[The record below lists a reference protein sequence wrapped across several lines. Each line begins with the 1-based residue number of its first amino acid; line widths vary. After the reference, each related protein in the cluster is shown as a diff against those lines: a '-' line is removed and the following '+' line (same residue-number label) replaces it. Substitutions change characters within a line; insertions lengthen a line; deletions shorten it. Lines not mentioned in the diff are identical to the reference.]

1 LVTQNVS
8 RSWEHCKI
16 IISGNV
22 LEVYR
27 YEKKPASG
35 GAGRDDGRSETL
47 KELREFLGISDGK
60 EWIDDVELDKS
71 MSQGDKDN
79 RKFFERVE
87 EKQREEK
94 NLMRSKLQLRRL
106 INANFDEGSKF
117 YTFTF
122 ADNITDLDVANKE
135 WKKFVQR
142 MRRRFDGFKYVAVIE
157 FQKRGAVHYHMIA
170 DLPYIKTKEIA
181 DIWGNGFVKANRI
194 KHVDNVG
201 AYVIKYMS
209 KDLHDERLVGRKAY
223 QCSKGLEKPQEI
235 AGEEAFVVA
244 EAIQEQGANLVLVNE
259 YRSDYCDLISYEQ
272 YNFKRNEQ

>member
-1 LVTQNVS
+1 MVTQNVS

-16 IISGNV
+16 VISGNV

-35 GAGRDDGRSETL
+35 GAGRDDGRSESL

-60 EWIDDVELDKS
+60 EWIDEEPELNEY
-71 MSQGDKDN
+71 G
-79 RKFFERVE
+79 KFLEGVK
-87 EKQREEK
+87 EKQREER

-122 ADNITDLDVANKE
+122 ADNVTDLDAANKE
-135 WKKFVQR
+135 WDKFIKR

-181 DIWGNGFVKANRI
+181 EIWGNGFVKANRI

-209 KDLHDERLVGRKAY
+209 KDLQDERLVGRKAY
-223 QCSKGLEKPQEI
+223 QCSKGLDKPQEI
-235 AGEEAFVVA
+235 TGAEAFAVA
-244 EAIQEQGANLVLVNE
+244 DAIKEQGASRVMSNV
-259 YRSDYCDLISYEQ
+259 YFSDYCDLISYEQ
-272 YNFKRNEQ
+272 YNFKREKQ